1 MAAFTAFPTHASPLL
16 LPSPSPILPPSP
28 SFPLKS
34 AMIISQPSSSSRER
48 VRASSLLARELER
61 LCCVARRGTAN
72 EDPSSFGFGEAKQ
85 ASPPSSVNVAVGVS
99 SLVGGTSKSTLEEQD
114 AKSLIESVLPTPL
127 APPLPPPTEKRGNLE
142 EEEEGEEW

>member
-1 MAAFTAFPTHASPLL
+1 M
-16 LPSPSPILPPSP
+16 
-28 SFPLKS
+28 
-34 AMIISQPSSSSRER
+34 
-48 VRASSLLARELER
+48 RASSPLARELER
-61 LCCVARRGTAN
+61 LCCIARRGTAN
-72 EDPSSFGFGEAKQ
+72 EHPSSFGFGEAKK

-114 AKSLIESVLPTPL
+114 ASKSLIESVLPTPL